1 MKHYSRFNRRR
12 FLNKNKIKNNTMG
25 NAFVKNKKNN
35 ELYKSLLETNI
46 NEKIIYL
53 DEKLDRLDDKIH
65 VLEQHTKANLIVIS
79 NDIHLLYDR
88 LPPSRK

>member
-1 MKHYSRFNRRR
+1 
-12 FLNKNKIKNNTMG
+12 MG